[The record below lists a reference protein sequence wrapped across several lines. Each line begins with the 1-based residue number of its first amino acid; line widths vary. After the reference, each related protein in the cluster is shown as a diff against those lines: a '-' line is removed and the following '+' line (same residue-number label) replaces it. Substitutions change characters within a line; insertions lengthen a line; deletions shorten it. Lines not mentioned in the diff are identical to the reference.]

1 SSCGGATSGG
11 CIVTFNIGSGTTGT
25 PPTIGPWLPN
35 WSHYLTN
42 SEVVDTKGNIQ
53 KAGFPGAYATGAIT
67 FSAQPNDW
75 YYEGYYSNLA
85 YYSGFGFN
93 VGDYNPGNGAS
104 PYVFANSTTFADFY
118 CPGALGSDVAGQLV
132 DYTTCIQILRGA
144 DNLTETMQNTMV
156 AINFSG
162 TCGYSYP
169 GYTNLCNDIS
179 TSYGGAAN
187 SVLTATGY
195 TSSSVLLQ
203 ARSVGT
209 AGNGYCWTTNPA
221 NYANISNSGSCLSG
235 GRNAG
240 PPGTTNSTVPTT
252 WNTATSGTTT
262 DNQVT
267 WTNAGASNGQTTAVQ
282 ATGTSGIVIDNV
294 YNPPWAAS
302 TNYRA

>member
-1 SSCGGATSGG
+1 
-11 CIVTFNIGSGTTGT
+11 
-25 PPTIGPWLPN
+25 
-35 WSHYLTN
+35 
-42 SEVVDTKGNIQ
+42 
-53 KAGFPGAYATGAIT
+53 
-67 FSAQPNDW
+67 
-75 YYEGYYSNLA
+75 
-85 YYSGFGFN
+85 
-93 VGDYNPGNGAS
+93 
-104 PYVFANSTTFADFY
+104 
-118 CPGALGSDVAGQLV
+118 
-132 DYTTCIQILRGA
+132 
-144 DNLTETMQNTMV
+144 
-156 AINFSG
+156 
-162 TCGYSYP
+162 CGYSYP

-302 TNYRA
+302 TNYRAGYFIIGVTGGDGYVFECTTAGTSGSTQPTWCATTGCTVTETTGVVWTNEGANPTANLYLGTLAGAKSAVKYTQANLQ